1 MDTILTPTEIS
12 DFRAELSDYPQALAA
27 LDVIEDCEGDLE
39 DAAIALAIQ
48 VGQQPTTSE
57 GWIASLAKRWRPRLC
72 QAELRAD
79 LVDNR
84 VASTITQ
91 LVTTKALPWELAT
104 LVSIYAAKSGID
116 DFCKPL
122 EEKL

>member
-1 MDTILTPTEIS
+1 MNTILTPTEIS
-12 DFRAELSDYPQALAA
+12 DFRAELSDYPQALVA
-27 LDVIEDCEGDLE
+27 LDVVEDCEGDLE
-39 DAAIALAIQ
+39 DAAIALAIH

-57 GWIASLAKRWRPRLC
+57 GWIAGLAKRWRPRLC

-79 LVDNR
+79 LETNR
-84 VASTITQ
+84 VATTITQ
-91 LVTTKALPWELAT
+91 LVTTNALPWELAT
-104 LVSIYAAKSGID
+104 LVSIYAAKAGID

>member
-12 DFRAELSDYPQALAA
+12 DFRAELSNYPQALVA

-39 DAAIALAIQ
+39 DAAIALAIH

-84 VASTITQ
+84 VATTITQ
-91 LVTTKALPWELAT
+91 LVDTKALPWELAT
-104 LVSIYAAKSGID
+104 LVSIYAAKAGINN
-116 DFCKPL
+116 FCKPL

>member
-57 GWIASLAKRWRPRLC
+57 GWITSLAKRWRPRLC
-72 QAELRAD
+72 EAELRAD
-79 LVDNR
+79 LAANQ

-104 LVSIYAAKSGID
+104 LVSIYATKFGID

>member
-12 DFRAELSDYPQALAA
+12 DFRTELSDYPQALVA
-27 LDVIEDCEGDLE
+27 LEVIEDCEGDLE
-39 DAAIALAIQ
+39 DAAIALAIH

-57 GWIASLAKRWRPRLC
+57 GWIAGLAKRWRPSLC

-79 LVDNR
+79 LEANR
-84 VASTITQ
+84 VATTVTQ
-91 LVTTKALPWELAT
+91 LVTTNALPWELAT
-104 LVSIYAAKSGID
+104 LVSIYAAKAGID